1 MQEATTVDPT
11 QVPNTKTAPVGR
23 KEKIKAAAAE
33 KLTQGK
39 EKAKQLHVTSEDY
52 IREHPTKCV
61 LAALGAGIA
70 LGLIIRR

>member
-1 MQEATTVDPT
+1 MQEATIDPT
-11 QVPNTKTAPVGR
+11 QVPTTKTTAVGR
-23 KEKIKAAAAE
+23 AEKIKAAAAE
-33 KLTQGK
+33 RLTQGK
-39 EKAKQLHVTSEDY
+39 EKAKELHVSTEDY